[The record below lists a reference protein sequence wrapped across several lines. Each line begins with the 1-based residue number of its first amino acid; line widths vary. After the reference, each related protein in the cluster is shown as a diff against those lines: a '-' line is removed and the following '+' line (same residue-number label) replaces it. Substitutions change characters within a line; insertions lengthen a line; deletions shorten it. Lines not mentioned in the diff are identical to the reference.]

1 MNSKCSAAVFVVALM
16 VASALPLEQA
26 VSAAPGSNLTLV
38 AQNNDGPPP
47 FTPPAGGDNPEPGI
61 NGRPGAFPGGPDGQN
76 ARQQWRRKR
85 RWMQGGPGEG
95 NPGQGGEPG
104 MLPGGGGFQSGGP
117 GMPGGMRRGGG
128 GGFGGGM
135 PGGMAPGGMGGGGF
149 GAGMGKGNGRFH
161 AGGHRLD
168 LTPLNLTEQQKSR
181 IQSLHEQARGQA
193 KDIRKRLALKQLKLR
208 DLLFSPDATDAQI
221 LAARRDMREL
231 QDKMDE
237 LNVKDMLAIRG
248 VLTPEQKA
256 KLPIIMPGRRETAG
270 GPGGMPGGPGGMPGG
285 PGGMPG
291 GPGGMP
297 GPGGGMLP
305 GGGSPMGFGSA
316 QGQKIIEMRA
326 RAKMAGQST
335 PQD

>member
-47 FTPPAGGDNPEPGI
+47 FTPPSGGDNPEPGM

-95 NPGQGGEPG
+95 NPGQGSEPD
-104 MLPGGGGFQSGGP
+104 MLPGGGGGFQSGRP

-135 PGGMAPGGMGGGGF
+135 GPGGMGGGGF

-193 KDIRKRLALKQLKLR
+193 KEIRKRLALKQIKLR

-256 KLPIIMPGRRETAG
+256 KLPMIMPGRRETAG
-270 GPGGMPGGPGGMPGG
+270 GPGGMPGGPGGMPA

-291 GPGGMP
+291 GPD
-297 GPGGGMLP
+297 GGMLP
-305 GGGSPMGFGSA
+305 GGGSPVGFGSA
-316 QGQKIIEMRA
+316 KGQKIIEMRA

-335 PQD
+335 PQE

>member
-1 MNSKCSAAVFVVALM
+1 
-16 VASALPLEQA
+16 
-26 VSAAPGSNLTLV
+26 
-38 AQNNDGPPP
+38 
-47 FTPPAGGDNPEPGI
+47 
-61 NGRPGAFPGGPDGQN
+61 
-76 ARQQWRRKR
+76 
-85 RWMQGGPGEG
+85 
-95 NPGQGGEPG
+95 
-104 MLPGGGGFQSGGP
+104 
-117 GMPGGMRRGGG
+117 
-128 GGFGGGM
+128 
-135 PGGMAPGGMGGGGF
+135 MGGGGF

-193 KDIRKRLALKQLKLR
+193 KEIRKRLALKQLKLR

-291 GPGGMP
+291 
-297 GPGGGMLP
+297 PGGGMLP